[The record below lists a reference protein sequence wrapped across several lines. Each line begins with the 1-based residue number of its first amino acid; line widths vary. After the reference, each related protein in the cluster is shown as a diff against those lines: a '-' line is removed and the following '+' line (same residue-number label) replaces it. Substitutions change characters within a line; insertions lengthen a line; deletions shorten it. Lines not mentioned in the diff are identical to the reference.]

1 MGWLLRRLLLAL
13 VAMATGGLAGFGLLG
28 RSGATIGLIAGGLI
42 GAAGLAL
49 YERRR
54 GEQLLTWLRQSR
66 EGPAPRDS
74 GFWGELGYRI
84 ERARCDSRNSR
95 SETSGPG

>member
-54 GEQLLTWLRQSR
+54 GEQLLTWLRQR
-66 EGPAPRDS
+66 AKAPRREMPAS
-74 GFWGELGYRI
+74 GASSAI
-84 ERARCDSRNSR
+84 ASSARCDSRNSR